1 MPVAGQYCRIHFELT
16 DIPIKTYEGQELL
29 LPRRRDSV
37 LKVYLQQLDEKK
49 ACKEGDGLRTQIR
62 EMKGINIE
70 TYI

>member
-29 LPRRRDSV
+29 LPASRRHSV

-62 EMKGINIE
+62 EMKKRG
-70 TYI
+70 